1 MRVIDSTRLVCYGV
15 DARGT
20 GRRTRPSFRQKITL
34 KSYEGTFEGTKVPSY
49 ELSLDGPITP
59 EAKFIEIPLQH
70 SVSTFLVLEL
80 TLQSVH
86 LRP

>member
-34 KSYEGTFEGTKVPSY
+34 KSYEGTKVPSKVRRY
-49 ELSLDGPITP
+49 
-59 EAKFIEIPLQH
+59 
-70 SVSTFLVLEL
+70 
-80 TLQSVH
+80 
-86 LRP
+86 LRTS